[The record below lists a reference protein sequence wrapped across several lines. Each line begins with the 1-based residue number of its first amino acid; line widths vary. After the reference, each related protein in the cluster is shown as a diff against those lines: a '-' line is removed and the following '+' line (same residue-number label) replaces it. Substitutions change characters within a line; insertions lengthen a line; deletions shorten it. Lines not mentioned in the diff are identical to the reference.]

1 MIVKNKKFKVL
12 LIVNKGNKRRNII
25 NDGGKNNSNLCFIKL
40 LTEIFLKKFM
50 ILNLRLEAVSPLA
63 NL

>member
-25 NDGGKNNSNLCFIKL
+25 NNGGKNNSNLCFIKL

>member
-25 NDGGKNNSNLCFIKL
+25 NDGGKKNSNLCFIKL

>member
-12 LIVNKGNKRRNII
+12 FIVNKGYKRRNII
-25 NDGGKNNSNLCFIKL
+25 NKGGKNNSNLCFIKL

>member
-12 LIVNKGNKRRNII
+12 LIANKGKKRRNII
-25 NDGGKNNSNLCFIKL
+25 NNGGKNNSNLCFIKL

>member
-1 MIVKNKKFKVL
+1 MIIKNKKFKVL

>member
-12 LIVNKGNKRRNII
+12 FIVNKGNKRRNII
-25 NDGGKNNSNLCFIKL
+25 NNGGKNNSNLCFIKL

-50 ILNLRLEAVSPLA
+50 ILNLRFEAVSPLA
-63 NL
+63 NH

>member
-12 LIVNKGNKRRNII
+12 LIANKGNKRRNII
-25 NDGGKNNSNLCFIKL
+25 NNGGKNNSNLCFIKL